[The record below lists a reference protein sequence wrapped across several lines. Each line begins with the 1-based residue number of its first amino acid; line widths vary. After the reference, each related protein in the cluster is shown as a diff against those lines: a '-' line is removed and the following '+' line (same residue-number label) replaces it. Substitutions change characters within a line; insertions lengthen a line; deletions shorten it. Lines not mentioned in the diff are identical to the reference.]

1 MIKRKPTRIE
11 LKLDDLDEFEAVKKE
26 VEERRKQRN
35 NELLG
40 LGTQGQGEGAAA
52 ATTNGDSSP
61 PSAKTK
67 TDKIH
72 ERIGYD
78 PTPLPD
84 ATARVGTLPSPPPP
98 PGGQPPPR

>member
-35 NELLG
+35 AELLG
-40 LGTQGQGEGAAA
+40 LGAQGEGAAE
-52 ATTNGDSSP
+52 TNGDASP
-61 PSAKTK
+61 PSGKTK
-67 TDKIH
+67 ADKIN

-78 PTPLPD
+78 PTPVPD

-98 PGGQPPPR
+98 PAAGQPPPR

>member
-35 NELLG
+35 AELLG
-40 LGTQGQGEGAAA
+40 LGTQGEGAAA
-52 ATTNGDSSP
+52 ATNGDTSPP

-67 TDKIH
+67 ADRIN

-78 PTPLPD
+78 PTPVPD

-98 PGGQPPPR
+98 PATGQPPPR